1 MGRKPSLLIPYPNTA
16 SRGDQEINAAS
27 FLRRGFSRVL
37 EQSDLTPATLVERV
51 VEVYRDRGELIDSMN
66 REPVSR
72 SIDRILEQ
80 IHKYAKADKQG

>member
-1 MGRKPSLLIPYPNTA
+1 MQIHRVPRPA
-16 SRGDQEINAAS
+16 SRDAEPHP
-27 FLRRGFSRVL
+27 
-37 EQSDLTPATLVERV
+37 LTHAATLVERV

>member
-1 MGRKPSLLIPYPNTA
+1 M
-16 SRGDQEINAAS
+16 
-27 FLRRGFSRVL
+27 L